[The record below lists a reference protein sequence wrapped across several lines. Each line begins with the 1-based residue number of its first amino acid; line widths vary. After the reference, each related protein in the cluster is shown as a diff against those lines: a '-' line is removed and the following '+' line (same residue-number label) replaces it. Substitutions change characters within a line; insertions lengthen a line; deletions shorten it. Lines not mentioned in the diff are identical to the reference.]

1 MLGRMKVY
9 PDKLKQ
15 QLGRGTAPIYMVH
28 GDEPLQVDEI
38 ADQLRAHARSEG
50 YDERTVI
57 VANQDEDWQ
66 HLRAAGD
73 SLSLFAERRL
83 IELRLPTGK
92 PGRAGGEAL
101 KSWAAD
107 PPPDVLL
114 LISSAKL
121 DRGGT
126 SSAWFKAIDAAGVT
140 IAVWPVEAD
149 KLPAWLRDRLMGHG
163 LRATQEALSL
173 IAERVEGNLLAA
185 AQEAERLALLYPA
198 GELDVD
204 KVLAAV
210 ADSSRYSINDLVPAV
225 LRGDAARAVR
235 ILRGLAAT
243 GEAPVLVLWALSAE
257 IRAGARVAEAQG
269 AGAGIDA
276 AMKGAGVWAKRQ
288 PDLKLALARHD
299 ARAWLEFLAQ
309 AARLD
314 RHTKGQEPGDVWI
327 AFEQLCV
334 SIAGKQV
341 GRATP
346 VRSKAHSLTLEA

>member
-9 PDKLKQ
+9 PDKLAQ

-28 GDEPLQVDEI
+28 GDEPLQIDEI
-38 ADQLRAHARSEG
+38 GDQLRAHARSAG

-73 SLSLFAERRL
+73 SLSLFSERRL

-92 PGRAGGEAL
+92 PGRVGGDVL

-121 DRGGT
+121 DRGG
-126 SSAWFKAIDAAGVT
+126 SSSKWFKAIDAVGVT
-140 IAVWPVEAD
+140 IAVWPVEAT
-149 KLPAWLRDRLMGHG
+149 KLPAWLRDRLMRHG
-163 LRATQEALSL
+163 LRATPEALAL

-198 GELDVD
+198 GELDMD

-210 ADSSRYSINDLVPAV
+210 ADSARYSINDLVPSV
-225 LRGDAARAVR
+225 LRGDATRAVR
-235 ILRGLAAT
+235 ILRGLAST

-257 IRAGARVAEAQG
+257 IRAGARVAEAQA
-269 AGAGIDA
+269 AGAGMEA
-276 AMKGAGVWAKRQ
+276 AMKGAGVWANRQ
-288 PDLKLALARHD
+288 NDLKLALARHD
-299 ARAWLEFLAQ
+299 ARSWLEFLAQ
-309 AARLD
+309 AAQLD

-334 SIAGKQV
+334 SIA
-341 GRATP
+341 
-346 VRSKAHSLTLEA
+346 SKPGERLIPAHSLTMNV